1 MKKTSSNL
9 IFATVLSL
17 TLGSGGAAL
26 HLASQPTLTEQ
37 QNRLFNSA
45 IALWTAGTTALVGL
59 LGNNNKPHD

>member
-9 IFATVLSL
+9 IFVTALAL
-17 TLGSGGAAL
+17 TLCSGGAAL

-45 IALWTAGTTALVGL
+45 LTLCTAGATAIIGL
-59 LGNNNKPHD
+59 LGTNKTHD

>member
-9 IFATVLSL
+9 IFATILSL

-45 IALWTAGTTALVGL
+45 IALWTAGPTALVGL

>member
-9 IFATVLSL
+9 IFVTVLAL

-37 QNRLFNSA
+37 QNRVFNNAS
-45 IALWTAGTTALVGL
+45 ALWTTGTAALIGL
-59 LGNNNKPHD
+59 LGTGRPHE